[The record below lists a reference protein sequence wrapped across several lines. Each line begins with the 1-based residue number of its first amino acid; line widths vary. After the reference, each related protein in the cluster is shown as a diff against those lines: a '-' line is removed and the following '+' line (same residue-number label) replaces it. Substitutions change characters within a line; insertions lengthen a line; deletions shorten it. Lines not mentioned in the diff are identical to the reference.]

1 MESVFLILKRGKK
14 MKFIVTAIMSVMLF
28 GCAAKATV
36 PTVQSQLD
44 EHKVEMANQHAAMD
58 AKNAEQDAAIA
69 EINAKL
75 DRGFRK
81 SN

>member
-1 MESVFLILKRGKK
+1 
-14 MKFIVTAIMSVMLF
+14 MKFIFTALMSVMLF

-36 PTVQSQLD
+36 PSVADDLASF
-44 EHKVEMANQHAAMD
+44 KSSVEADHTAMEQR
-58 AKNAEQDAAIA
+58 NASQDAAIA
-69 EINAKL
+69 EINARL